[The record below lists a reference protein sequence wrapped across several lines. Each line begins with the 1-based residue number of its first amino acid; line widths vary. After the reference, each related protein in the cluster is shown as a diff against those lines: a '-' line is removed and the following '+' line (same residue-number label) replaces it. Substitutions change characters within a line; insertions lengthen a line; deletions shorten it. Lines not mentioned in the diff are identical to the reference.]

1 MRIDVLLHSLCLFK
15 TRSQAARACADG
27 RVWLNDQPVRA
38 SRIVRP
44 GDKIRWRDPL
54 GRFEQE
60 VEILEVPAGQVSRT
74 AARGM
79 VREIAKRAIDDP
91 WVA

>member
-1 MRIDVLLHSLCLFK
+1 LRIDVLLHSLCLFK

-27 RVWLNDQPVRA
+27 RVWLNDQQVRA